1 MKNTSVTISL
11 FYCSNSIS
19 AEDIHSINI
28 GLDDVKIKFISLP
41 CSGKASLLY
50 LLKAIE
56 TDSDGVI
63 LVTCKPGE
71 CKYLQGNYR
80 AQKRIECVDDL
91 LSETGLGS
99 GYVKCIS
106 LEEAD
111 MILTLQT
118 TINDLSTNIR
128 LETKEIQS

>member
-11 FYCSNSIS
+11 FYCTNSIS
-19 AEDIHSINI
+19 AEDINSINN

-56 TDSDGVI
+56 TDSDGLI
-63 LVTCKPGE
+63 LITCKPGE
-71 CKYLQGNYR
+71 CKYLQGNFR
-80 AQKRIECVDDL
+80 SQKRIEYIDDL

-99 GYVKCIS
+99 GYVKCIN
-106 LEEAD
+106 LEEND
-111 MILTLQT
+111 KLLTLQT
-118 TINDLSTNIR
+118 AINDLSKSIR
-128 LETKEIQS
+128 LETKEIQ